1 MKKRLLIVFVKNK
14 KLGHVKTRL
23 AKTIGDEAA
32 LMVYEEL
39 LAITKRETSKL
50 NIDKAVFFSEYIE
63 SDEWENFDKY
73 IQFGVDLGAK
83 MHNAFTEGFNK
94 DYQSIVLIGSD
105 LPEIS
110 AEIINKAF
118 EALEKNNIVFGPAQD
133 GGYYLIGLNQM
144 YKYIFKNKPWSQP
157 QLLKITTA
165 ELKKNLIPFSLLETL
180 NDIDNY
186 EDLVASNF
194 YKNNL
199 ELQEKTKQIHE

>member
-14 KLGHVKTRL
+14 ILGQVKTRL
-23 AKTIGDEAA
+23 AKSIGDNAA
-32 LMVYEEL
+32 LIVYQEL
-39 LAITKRETSKL
+39 LAITKDETSKV
-50 NIDKAVFFSEYIE
+50 NADKAVYY
-63 SDEWENFDKY
+63 SDDIDTDTWENFDQQ

-83 MHNAFTEGFNK
+83 MRQAFMEGFEK

-105 LPEIS
+105 LPDIS
-110 AEIINKAF
+110 SEIIQKAF
-118 EALEKNNIVFGPAQD
+118 DALEKSHIVFGPAAD

-144 YKYIFKNKPWSQP
+144 YEKIFKNKPWSQP

-186 EDLVASNF
+186 EDLITSNF

-199 ELQEKTKQIHE
+199 ELQEKIKKFHE